1 LEEEF
6 HKALKYSFLLLR
18 YRDRSEKELLQRLGR
33 KSFSDETGRQ
43 VVGYLKEKGFID
55 DERLAGMLKRTA
67 VDQKKLGKRGVVNY
81 LMSRGIPAEIIDG
94 VSGEDGDYT
103 SAAESFVSRKMKQMR
118 GLDEATVRRRLWGAL
133 ARKGFSPDIIRKVMR
148 PVIPEEVEL

>member
-1 LEEEF
+1 MEEEF

-103 SAAESFVSRKMKQMR
+103 GAAESFVSRKMKQMR